1 MKLITT
7 VLQPAGKVVVR
18 MYCFPS
24 QEEPT
29 HGVQYTRLDFVLAR
43 SHLARIRAYL
53 STCCSPSAI
62 HGPNFVRLRGSSW
75 ATLWP
80 RALILWIKFA
90 TLRVSRISACRSV
103 LVDGNSEFGTLL
115 SGSASSTCATHEK
128 IPLQLEIW
136 AQRSSNGCSLGL
148 PMALLLKAQLRKAHD
163 LPL

>member
-1 MKLITT
+1 M
-7 VLQPAGKVVVR
+7 
-18 MYCFPS
+18 
-24 QEEPT
+24 
-29 HGVQYTRLDFVLAR
+29 
-43 SHLARIRAYL
+43 ARIRAYL

-136 AQRSSNGCSLGL
+136 AQQSSNGCSLGL

-163 LPL
+163 LPLWDAICRKYVAFGVKEREELENTGQQCQDFQSG